1 MSRLFTDFG
10 SLHDTFWYHE
20 PSLQKKPFR
29 SVLAEGHLVSR
40 LEVMVSSPIGSYLLP
55 LGVGSGKPRVIGTDC
70 NVLGVYWTTI
80 PNNPTEGFSCL
91 VLLLGSL
98 WHLEDT

>member
-70 NVLGVYWTTI
+70 NVLGGLLDHHTQQ
-80 PNNPTEGFSCL
+80 PNRGF
-91 VLLLGSL
+91 LLSGTSVR
-98 WHLEDT
+98 